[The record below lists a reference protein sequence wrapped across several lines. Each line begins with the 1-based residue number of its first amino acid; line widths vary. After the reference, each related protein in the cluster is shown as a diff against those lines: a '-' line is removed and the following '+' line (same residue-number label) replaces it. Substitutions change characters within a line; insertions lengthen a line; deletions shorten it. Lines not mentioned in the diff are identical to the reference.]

1 MLAQQTLQ
9 LIKTRRTCRSFDKFT
24 DISEKKLN
32 NILEAAIWA
41 PLSIY
46 QLQERKFIVLKGQAR
61 EKAATVIVDDPTIL
75 KYMRYMYD
83 HQPWGRDEA
92 WENKAIEFAADLGA
106 APVMVLALTQKNANH
121 HKMEHNLATMWCA
134 AQNMMLQAH
143 AEGLDSGVVTFASE
157 KVKKQLVE
165 LTGLNAEKWE
175 PVYILNVGESRED
188 PPPMERHRENVII
201 VKEK

>member
-1 MLAQQTLQ
+1 MLARQTLQ
-9 LIKTRRTCRSFDKFT
+9 LIKTRRTCRSFDKFKEV
-24 DISEKKLN
+24 DPNKLDT
-32 NILEAAIWA
+32 ILEAAIWA

-46 QLQERKFIVLKGQAR
+46 QLQERKFVLLKGAAR
-61 EKAATVIVDDPTIL
+61 EKAAAVIVKDPTVL

-106 APVMVLALTQKNANH
+106 APVMVLALTQKNANR

-165 LTGLNAEKWE
+165 LTGMDSEKWE

-188 PPPMERHRENVII
+188 PTPMDRHRENVII
-201 VKEK
+201 VKEN